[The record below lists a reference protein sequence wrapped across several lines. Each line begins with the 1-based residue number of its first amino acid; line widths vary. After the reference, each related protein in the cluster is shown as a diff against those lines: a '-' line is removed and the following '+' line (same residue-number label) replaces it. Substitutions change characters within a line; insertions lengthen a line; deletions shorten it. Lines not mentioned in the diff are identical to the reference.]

1 MSRELML
8 VWYLPLLAGILPALL
23 IGFAYSALAD
33 RLAFAGW
40 ALALAAL
47 YTAALR
53 TAIDSRWIPSRR
65 KIVLGLLQALG
76 WAAFAGL
83 AWRYHEILDL
93 GFRAVL
99 PALYRPATTAPA
111 TFLALAGLVLLG
123 SLASSLLR
131 HRRQV

>member
-1 MSRELML
+1 MSRELL
-8 VWYLPLLAGILPALL
+8 LAWYLPLLAGILPALL

-40 ALALAAL
+40 ALALAGL

-53 TAIDSRWIPSRR
+53 SAIDGQWSRSRR
-65 KIVLGLLQALG
+65 KVVLGLLQALG

-99 PALYRPATTAPA
+99 PAIYRPETTAPA

-123 SLASSLLR
+123 TLASSFFR

>member
-1 MSRELML
+1 VSREL
-8 VWYLPLLAGILPALL
+8 VWSWYLPLLAGILPGLL
-23 IGFAYSALAD
+23 LGFGYSALAD

-40 ALALAAL
+40 ALLLAGL

-53 TAIDSRWIPSRR
+53 TAIDGQWSESRR

-123 SLASSLLR
+123 TLASSFLR